1 MTEVTISK
9 GARRAGAGLL
19 TLVLIVGGGNLWATY
34 ALNNSTKAGEQR
46 QAAAQIRQGRLIEH
60 KLCTG
65 FGKLAALKPP
75 AGANKAN
82 PSRLFDKRQ
91 HAILVGLGADIRC
104 PSKKAMP

>member
-1 MTEVTISK
+1 MKWFTTS
-9 GARRAGAGLL
+9 RAVAVLL
-19 TLVLIVGGGNLWATY
+19 GLVLIVGGGNLWATY
-34 ALNNSTKAGEQR
+34 ALNGSTKAAEQR
-46 QAAAQIRQGRLIEH
+46 QAAAQQRQGLVIVQ

-82 PSRLFDKRQ
+82 PSRLFDKNQ

-104 PSKKAMP
+104 PRT